1 MNTKKW
7 ICLFLALLLSLPLAS
22 CGAEEETPETTVSE
36 TTAAAD
42 ETAGETETELH
53 DGVPAD
59 LMFEGENI
67 NILYRGAFTDEFT
80 ADGEGDIV
88 NQAVY
93 MRNLTVEERLGVT
106 LTYIPNEST
115 DWNGGY
121 QNVILQSVLAG
132 DNSHDIVSGPSYH
145 TPTLILDSAILPLND
160 VAYLSL
166 DMPWWSQGLIETTS
180 IAGKLFFA
188 TGDISLGMLKYIH
201 CIFYNKDLCADH
213 GISELSDVVFE
224 GKWTLDTLNEL
235 ASIGYVDLN
244 GDGAAVLTDD
254 QFGFIITDQFLMR
267 GLYDSLEMS
276 YFNVGESGSPEFDFG
291 NPRTADAYDKLV
303 TMLHSDDAIRMGN
316 STTNGNDDVYPVFT
330 SDRALFVTGRFVDCE
345 TAYREMESDFG
356 LLPFPKWDEAQKD
369 YKVTI
374 CGSESIFGLPI
385 NSRNP
390 DMMGAVMEALAF
402 ESYKTVSPAYYES
415 ALKIKYSREEGD
427 VSSRMVDIIK
437 EGALFNPVVQ
447 MSKFI
452 GTDKIL
458 MQCII
463 NATPWTSAIAS
474 QQKSLEAK
482 LADVIST
489 VEKNYP

>member
-1 MNTKKW
+1 MRTKKW
-7 ICLFLALLLSLPLAS
+7 ICLFLALLLSLPFVS
-22 CGAEEETPETTVSE
+22 CGTDDKVPETTE
-36 TTAAAD
+36 TQPAAAD
-42 ETAGETETELH
+42 GAVEETETELH

-67 NILYRGAFTDEFT
+67 NILYRGAFTDEFL

-93 MRNLTVEERLGVT
+93 MRNLTVEERLGLT

-121 QNVILQSVLAG
+121 QAVILQSVLAG

-145 TPTLILDSAILPLND
+145 TPTLILDNAILPLND

-188 TGDISLGMLKYIH
+188 TGDISLGMLRYIH
-201 CIFYNKDLCADH
+201 CLFYNKELCADH
-213 GISELSDVVFE
+213 GIGDLSETVFE
-224 GKWTLDTLNEL
+224 GKWTLDKLNEL
-235 ASIGYVDLN
+235 ASVGYVDLN
-244 GDGAAVLTDD
+244 GDGKAVLEDD
-254 QFGFIITDQFLMR
+254 QFGFIITNNLLMR
-267 GLYDSLEMS
+267 GFYDALEMS
-276 YFNVGESGSPEFDFG
+276 FFNVGESGSPEFDFG
-291 NPRTADAYDKLV
+291 NPRTADAYDKFSA
-303 TMLHSDDAIRMGN
+303 MLHADDNITMGESN
-316 STTNGNDDVYPVFT
+316 EKTYPVFI
-330 SDRALFVTGRFVDCE
+330 SDRALFVSGRFIDSE
-345 TAYREMESDFG
+345 PAYREMESDVG

-415 ALKIKYSREEGD
+415 ALKIKYSREESD

-437 EGALFNPVVQ
+437 EGAVFNPVVQ
-447 MSKFI
+447 MSKFV

-458 MQCII
+458 MDCII
-463 NATPWTSAIAS
+463 NQKPWVSTIES
-474 QQKSLEAK
+474 QKKSLEAK
-482 LADVIST
+482 LEEIIST